1 MLTRLLSPVRL
12 VATGAVILAAAIAVG
27 LTQKSDKFLEVP
39 DQAHPLAGLVQVP
52 GGKPGKDR
60 GGIYY
65 VDVLVKKASL
75 LQASFS
81 FLRPNGSDLIKQ
93 STFVEPG
100 ISYQQQLKLEQ
111 QTMKLSQEK
120 AAVVALRALRMNVH
134 VDDAGVR
141 VVDVEPDSHAR
152 GVLKDGDVVVAA
164 DGHRIHSQRD
174 LFFVMAHHRVGD
186 VVRLNVERGKQR
198 FSFTIKTIADNRN
211 PTRAIIGF
219 IPFEVLRAQLP
230 FNIRFN
236 LQDVGGPSAGLAF
249 ALEVLEQR
257 GRDVDHGLKL
267 AATGEIQLD
276 GSVTR
281 IGGVK
286 QKTIGAREAH
296 VDAFLVPVD
305 GDNAKVAKRYAHG
318 LRIIPV
324 KTFQQ
329 ALQALATLRSKA

>member
-1 MLTRLLSPVRL
+1 M
-12 VATGAVILAAAIAVG
+12 ATGAVILAAAIAVG

-141 VVDVEPDSHAR
+141 VVDVEPRPGTAAALDPEAHGDGQCAFHGGRHAP
-152 GVLKDGDVVVAA
+152 
-164 DGHRIHSQRD
+164 H
-174 LFFVMAHHRVGD
+174 
-186 VVRLNVERGKQR
+186 VREIV
-198 FSFTIKTIADNRN
+198 TA
-211 PTRAIIGF
+211 
-219 IPFEVLRAQLP
+219 
-230 FNIRFN
+230 
-236 LQDVGGPSAGLAF
+236 
-249 ALEVLEQR
+249 
-257 GRDVDHGLKL
+257 DVDVRRDR
-267 AATGEIQLD
+267 LD
-276 GSVTR
+276 ER
-281 IGGVK
+281 H
-286 QKTIGAREAH
+286 R
-296 VDAFLVPVD
+296 
-305 GDNAKVAKRYAHG
+305 
-318 LRIIPV
+318 
-324 KTFQQ
+324 
-329 ALQALATLRSKA
+329 